1 MPVPIVGVGNH
12 KTQTA
17 IRHASGYFA
26 GCEPRHPIERLGWG
40 WSERS
45 IEEKSIFFE
54 RLVLRAGLVS
64 PEVI

>member
-1 MPVPIVGVGNH
+1 MRAPTVGAGNR
-12 KTQTA
+12 KTQMD
-17 IRHASGYFA
+17 IRRASGYFA